1 MAKKLTSLEKLST
14 AITDELKLYSAS
26 VVEGM
31 KKVNDE
37 CMKEFVSDTKRDAPQ
52 SKTSRRGTFMKNITS
67 KTTLDTPNKKVNT
80 WFVKNPEYRL
90 THLLK
95 NGHATRNGGRVKA
108 QDFITPNFEKLEKNF
123 EEGIKEVIKR
133 GY

>member
-1 MAKKLTSLEKLST
+1 MAKKPTSIEKLST

-37 CMKEFVSDTKRDAPQ
+37 SMKEFVSDTKRDAPQ
-52 SKTSRRGTFMKNITS
+52 SKTSRRGTFMKHITS

-95 NGHATRNGGRVKA
+95 NGHATRNGDRVKA
-108 QDFITPNFEKLEKNF
+108 QDFITPNYEKLEENF